1 MPVSSQAPSHLLH
14 PDAYS
19 GHPDEMGRDPV
30 CITGNVTA
38 QQDLPALQL
47 PDQGTRKGLGIHL
60 ELSACFSPAKTFC
73 LRFSSSNHWQWLLA
87 VQWLGLCAS
96 TAGGTG
102 SVPGQGT
109 KIPKATLPHGE
120 VKIKPKQKK

>member
-38 QQDLPALQL
+38 QQDLPALQ
-47 PDQGTRKGLGIHL
+47 
-60 ELSACFSPAKTFC
+60 A
-73 LRFSSSNHWQWLLA
+73 
-87 VQWLGLCAS
+87 
-96 TAGGTG
+96 
-102 SVPGQGT
+102 
-109 KIPKATLPHGE
+109 HGFQIRGRE
-120 VKIKPKQKK
+120 KVWESI